1 LAERISDPFSVVT
14 ASLYVAMVHLNRG
27 EPELALQRLAAA
39 EPLAAEQRVG
49 LVVVPEIL
57 RGTALTVLGEFDEAV
72 ACLRRGLAGG
82 PKVTRVRTYGLAGL
96 SEALSQRGEH
106 AAALATAKEG
116 LQTQEETG
124 HRQWHAELHRLEG
137 VALLGLNKLEDAQS
151 AFYEALRVSRRQQA
165 KAYELR
171 AARDL
176 SRLWGEQRRPAEGR
190 DLLAPVYGWFAEGF
204 DTADLKE
211 AKVLLEELA

>member
-1 LAERISDPFSVVT
+1 
-14 ASLYVAMVHLNRG
+14 
-27 EPELALQRLAAA
+27 
-39 EPLAAEQRVG
+39 
-49 LVVVPEIL
+49 VPEIL
-57 RGTALTVLGEFDEAV
+57 RGVALTALGAFDEAV
-72 ACLRRGLAGG
+72 TCLRRGLAGG
-82 PKVTRVRTYGLAGL
+82 PKVTRVRTFGLAGL

-137 VALLGLNKLEDAQS
+137 VASLGLNKLQDAQR
-151 AFYEALRVSRRQQA
+151 AFDEALRVARRQKA

-176 SRLWGEQRRPAEGR
+176 GRMWCEQRRHAEAR
-190 DLLAPVYGWFAEGF
+190 DLVEPVYGWFTESF
-204 DTADLKE
+204 DTADLRE
-211 AKVLLEELA
+211 AKALLDELA